1 LHQSRVVDSA
11 QETAGNG
18 QPRLARTWTCYTII
32 THHRVTQLVRSSS
45 RCSRVLLLPGLCL
58 ALTHTVMDNGGGGG
72 GRCFGC
78 CYYHG
83 VHQNMAYLLGLR
95 LVAPLGSLK

>member
-58 ALTHTVMDNGGGGG
+58 ALTHTVMDQ
-72 GRCFGC
+72 RRWWWRTLFWLLLLSWRTPE
-78 CYYHG
+78 HG
-83 VHQNMAYLLGLR
+83 LFVG
-95 LVAPLGSLK
+95 P